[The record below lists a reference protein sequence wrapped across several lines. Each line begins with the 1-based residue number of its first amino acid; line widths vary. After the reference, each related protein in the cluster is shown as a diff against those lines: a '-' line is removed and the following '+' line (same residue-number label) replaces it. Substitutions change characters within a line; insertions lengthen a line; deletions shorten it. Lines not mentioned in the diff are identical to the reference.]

1 MRHIK
6 EYHRLFEN
14 TQELAREQKNW
25 LNKCTDGTW
34 GINPQNGLIDV
45 YGDFECKE
53 QELTDFKGVRFGKVT
68 LSFNCSDNSL
78 TSLAGAPQSVGKFFN
93 CSDNS
98 LTSLEG
104 APQEVGASFD
114 CSDNSLTSL
123 KGLPNEFILSGSGS
137 FYCSSNFLTSLE
149 GLPDVFRV
157 YGNFNCSY
165 NQLIS
170 LKGSPQT
177 VGGNFNCSHN
187 HLTSL
192 EGAPQRVDRIFDCSD
207 NSLTSLEGSPQEV
220 GGDLDCDGN
229 PISGDVIMNV
239 IRAMSGK
246 KISLEQAVADVWR
259 RISKEGDKVYL
270 AKHNPDLSPEE
281 KKGYEALERHK
292 RRII

>member
-14 TQELAREQKNW
+14 TQELTQEQKNW

-34 GINPQNGLIDV
+34 GINPQTGLIDV

-53 QELTDFKGVRFGKVT
+53 QGLPDFKGVRFGKVT

-93 CSDNS
+93 CYDNSLTSLVGAPQKVGASFDCSNNS

-104 APQEVGASFD
+104 LPNGFVLGGSFYCSENSLTSLAGLPD
-114 CSDNSLTSL
+114 GFSADGNFNCSDNSLT
-123 KGLPNEFILSGSGS
+123 
-137 FYCSSNFLTSLE
+137 
-149 GLPDVFRV
+149 
-157 YGNFNCSY
+157 
-165 NQLIS
+165 S

-177 VGGNFNCSHN
+177 VGGNFNCSDN
-187 HLTSL
+187 QLTSL
-192 EGAPQRVDRIFDCSD
+192 KGAPQRVDRIFDCSD

-229 PISGDVIMNV
+229 PISGDGIMNV

>member
-6 EYHRLFEN
+6 EYNQLFES
-14 TQELAREQKNW
+14 TQELTREQKNW

-34 GINPQNGLIDV
+34 EINPQTGLIDV

-53 QELTDFKGVRFGKVT
+53 QGLPDFKGVRFGKVT

-78 TSLAGAPQSVGKFFN
+78 TSLTGAPQSVGKFFN

-123 KGLPNEFILSGSGS
+123 KGGPPTVGGS
-137 FYCSSNFLTSLE
+137 FYCSENFITSLE
-149 GLPDVFRV
+149 GLPEGFSVD
-157 YGNFNCSY
+157 GNFNCSY

-170 LKGSPQT
+170 IKGSPQI

-187 HLTSL
+187 QLTSL
-192 EGAPQRVDRIFDCSD
+192 EGAPQRVNRIFNCY
-207 NSLTSLEGSPQEV
+207 NNNITSLEGAPQEV
-220 GGDLDCDGN
+220 GGDLDCDKN
-229 PISGDVIMNV
+229 PISGDAIKNV
-239 IRAMSGK
+239 IQGMSGK

-259 RISKEGDKVYL
+259 YIPKGDKVYL
-270 AKHNPDLSPEE
+270 AKHNPDLPPQE
-281 KKGYEALERHK
+281 KREYEALERHK

>member
-6 EYHRLFEN
+6 EYNQLFEN

-34 GINPQNGLIDV
+34 EINPQTGLIDV
-45 YGDFECKE
+45 YGGFDCKE
-53 QELTDFKGVRFGKVT
+53 QGLPDFKGVGFGKVT
-68 LSFNCSDNSL
+68 LSFDCSDNSL

-123 KGLPNEFILSGSGS
+123 EGVPRTVGGS
-137 FYCSSNFLTSLE
+137 FYCSENFLTSLG
-149 GLPDVFRV
+149 GLPVGFSVD
-157 YGNFNCSY
+157 GNFSCSY

-170 LKGSPQT
+170 IKGSPQI

-187 HLTSL
+187 QLTSL
-192 EGAPQRVDRIFDCSD
+192 EGAPQRVKGIFNCY
-207 NSLTSLEGSPQEV
+207 NNNITSLEGAPQEV
-220 GGDLDCDGN
+220 GFLDCDGN
-229 PISGDVIMNV
+229 PISFDTIINV
-239 IRAMSGK
+239 IQAMSGK
-246 KISLEQAVADVWR
+246 KIPLEQAVADVWQYMP
-259 RISKEGDKVYL
+259 KGDKMYL
-270 AKHNPDLSPEE
+270 AKHNPDLPPQE
-281 KKGYEALERHK
+281 KREYEALERHK

>member
-34 GINPQNGLIDV
+34 GINPQTGLIDV

-53 QELTDFKGVRFGKVT
+53 QRLPDFKGVRFGKVT

-78 TSLAGAPQSVGKFFN
+78 TSLAGAPQSVGNFFN

-98 LTSLEG
+98 LVSLEG

-123 KGLPNEFILSGSGS
+123 KGGPPTVGGS
-137 FYCSSNFLTSLE
+137 FYCSENFLTSLE
-149 GLPDVFRV
+149 GLPEGFSVD
-157 YGNFNCSY
+157 GNFNCSY

-170 LKGSPQT
+170 IKGSPQI

-187 HLTSL
+187 QLTSL
-192 EGAPQRVDRIFDCSD
+192 EGAPQRVDRIFDCY
-207 NSLTSLEGSPQEV
+207 NNNITSLEGAPQEV
-220 GGDLDCDGN
+220 GGDLDCDKN
-229 PISGDVIMNV
+229 PISGDAIKNV
-239 IRAMSGK
+239 IWAMSGK
-246 KISLEQAVADVWR
+246 KIPLEQAVADVWR
-259 RISKEGDKVYL
+259 YISKEGDKVYL

>member
-34 GINPQNGLIDV
+34 EINPQTGLIDV

-53 QELTDFKGVRFGKVT
+53 QRLPDFKGVRFGKVT

-98 LTSLEG
+98 LVSLEG
-104 APQEVGASFD
+104 APQEVGSSFD

-123 KGLPNEFILSGSGS
+123 KGGPSTVGGS
-137 FYCSSNFLTSLE
+137 FYCSENLLTSLE
-149 GLPDVFRV
+149 GLPEGFSVD
-157 YGNFNCSY
+157 GNFNCSY

-170 LKGSPQT
+170 LRGSPQT

-187 HLTSL
+187 QLISL
-192 EGAPQRVDRIFDCSD
+192 EGAPQRVDRIFDCY
-207 NSLTSLEGSPQEV
+207 NNNITSLEGAPQEV
-220 GGDLDCDGN
+220 GGDLNCDKN
-229 PISGDVIMNV
+229 PISGDAIKNV
-239 IRAMSGK
+239 IWAMNGK
-246 KISLEQAVADVWR
+246 KIPLEQAVADVWR
-259 RISKEGDKVYL
+259 YISKEGDKVYL
-270 AKHNPDLSPEE
+270 AKHNPDLPPQE
-281 KKGYEALERHK
+281 KREYEALERHK

>member
-6 EYHRLFEN
+6 GYNQLFESQQEL
-14 TQELAREQKNW
+14 TQEQKDW
-25 LNKCTDGTW
+25 LDKCTDGTW
-34 GINPQNGLIDV
+34 EINPQTGLIDV

-53 QELTDFKGVRFGKVT
+53 QGLPDFKGVRFGKVT

-123 KGLPNEFILSGSGS
+123 EGVPRTVGGS
-137 FYCSSNFLTSLE
+137 FYCSEYFLTSLE
-149 GLPDVFRV
+149 GLPEGFSVD
-157 YGNFNCSY
+157 GNFNCSY

-170 LKGSPQT
+170 IKGSPQI

-187 HLTSL
+187 QLTSLGGAPQRVNRIFNCYNNNITSL
-192 EGAPQRVDRIFDCSD
+192 EGA
-207 NSLTSLEGSPQEV
+207 PQEV
-220 GGDLDCDGN
+220 GGDLDCDKN
-229 PISGDVIMNV
+229 PISGDAIKNV
-239 IRAMSGK
+239 IWAMNGK

-270 AKHNPDLSPEE
+270 AKHNPDLPPQE
-281 KKGYEALERHK
+281 KREYEALERHK

>member
-6 EYHRLFEN
+6 PYNQLFEN
-14 TQELAREQKNW
+14 TQELTQEQIDW
-25 LNKCTDGTW
+25 LDKCTDGTW
-34 GINPQNGLIDV
+34 EINPQTGLIDV

-53 QELTDFKGVRFGKVT
+53 QGLPDFKGVRFGKVT

-123 KGLPNEFILSGSGS
+123 EGVPRTVGGS
-137 FYCSSNFLTSLE
+137 FYCSENFLTSLE
-149 GLPDVFRV
+149 GLPEGFSVD
-157 YGNFNCSY
+157 GNFNCSY

-170 LKGSPQT
+170 IKGSPQI

-187 HLTSL
+187 QLASLGGAPQRVNRIFNCYNNNITSL
-192 EGAPQRVDRIFDCSD
+192 EGA
-207 NSLTSLEGSPQEV
+207 PQEV
-220 GGDLDCDGN
+220 GGDLDCDKN
-229 PISGDVIMNV
+229 PISGDAIKNV
-239 IRAMSGK
+239 IWAMNGK
-246 KISLEQAVADVWR
+246 KIPLEQAVADVWQY
-259 RISKEGDKVYL
+259 ISKGDKVYL
-270 AKHNPDLSPEE
+270 AKHNPDLPPQE
-281 KKGYEALERHK
+281 KREYEALERHK

>member
-34 GINPQNGLIDV
+34 EINPQTGLIDV

-53 QELTDFKGVRFGKVT
+53 QRLPDFKGVRFGKVT

-93 CSDNS
+93 CYDNS
-98 LTSLEG
+98 LTSLVG

-114 CSDNSLTSL
+114 CSNNS
-123 KGLPNEFILSGSGS
+123 
-137 FYCSSNFLTSLE
+137 LTSLE
-149 GLPDVFRV
+149 GLPNGFVLGGSFYCSENSLTSLAGLPDGFSAD
-157 YGNFNCSY
+157 GNFNCSD
-165 NQLIS
+165 NSLTS

-177 VGGNFNCSHN
+177 VGGNFNCSDN
-187 HLTSL
+187 QLTSL
-192 EGAPQRVDRIFDCSD
+192 KGAPQRVDRIFDCSD
-207 NSLTSLEGSPQEV
+207 NSLTSREGSPQEV

-229 PISGDVIMNV
+229 PISGDGIMNV

-270 AKHNPDLSPEE
+270 AKHNPDLSPQE
-281 KKGYEALERHK
+281 KREYEALERHK

>member
-34 GINPQNGLIDV
+34 EINPQTGLIDV

-53 QELTDFKGVRFGKVT
+53 QGLPDFKGVRFGKVT

-78 TSLAGAPQSVGKFFN
+78 TSLTGAPQSVGKFFN

-123 KGLPNEFILSGSGS
+123 KGGPPTVGGS
-137 FYCSSNFLTSLE
+137 FYCSENFITSLE
-149 GLPDVFRV
+149 GLPEGFSVD
-157 YGNFNCSY
+157 GNFNCSY

-170 LKGSPQT
+170 IKGSPQI
-177 VGGNFNCSHN
+177 VGGN
-187 HLTSL
+187 
-192 EGAPQRVDRIFDCSD
+192 
-207 NSLTSLEGSPQEV
+207 
-220 GGDLDCDGN
+220 LDCDKN
-229 PISGDVIMNV
+229 PISGDAIKNV
-239 IRAMSGK
+239 IQEMSGK

-259 RISKEGDKVYL
+259 YIPKGDKVYL
-270 AKHNPDLSPEE
+270 AKHNPDLPPQE
-281 KKGYEALERHK
+281 KREYEALERHK